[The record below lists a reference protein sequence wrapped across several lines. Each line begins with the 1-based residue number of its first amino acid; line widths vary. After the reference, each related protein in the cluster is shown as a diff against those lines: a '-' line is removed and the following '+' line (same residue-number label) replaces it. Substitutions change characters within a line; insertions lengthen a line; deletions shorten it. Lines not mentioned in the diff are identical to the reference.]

1 MVNIDKKIKFG
12 AVISTLVLSS
22 VFSFAIYNSIH
33 NMQNSNAVELPGVFN
48 ILSPSKA
55 EAAISNVPDPLIGA
69 AFKKVALEQNPN
81 MPNVN
86 FSGNI
91 PQNIPKPPTN
101 IPNMPSNPTNAPK
114 NPEVKGIILPNIAI
128 LAQGGKTSVVK
139 LSTTS
144 PFGYIDEITE
154 DGVIIDGKLIVY
166 RRGN

>member
-1 MVNIDKKIKFG
+1 M
-12 AVISTLVLSS
+12 
-22 VFSFAIYNSIH
+22 
-33 NMQNSNAVELPGVFN
+33 
-48 ILSPSKA
+48 
-55 EAAISNVPDPLIGA
+55 PDPLIGA

-139 LSTTS
+139 LNTTS
-144 PFGYIDEITE
+144 PFGFIDEITE
-154 DGVIIDGKLIVY
+154 DGVTIDGKLIVY